1 MRNTGNSENQNGVKN
16 SRKLI
21 KEKSSA
27 RHVLVYNQVAAKNP
41 PKRKSPD
48 DCRETFRQKSNYATF
63 FCASWPSS
71 YLFSWSAFISSPP
84 LFLEVRVYTAAA

>member
-1 MRNTGNSENQNGVKN
+1 MGDTGDGKNQEGVKN

-27 RHVLVYNQVAAKNP
+27 RHALVYNQVAPKNP

-48 DCRETFRQKSNYATF
+48 SHWGTFRQKNSIYPIF

-84 LFLEVRVYTAAA
+84 LFLEVRV